1 MLRGYQWSHQ
11 LQIIQEFFIITTPI
25 VKLFAL
31 GDKQSL
37 HLLRTS
43 NDATKSKQQL
53 KWQNSH
59 SNWFDFCYFSQGI
72 LNKNQ
77 YKKPAYKSEFYNHTP
92 RTNMITIITTY

>member
-53 KWQNSH
+53 K
-59 SNWFDFCYFSQGI
+59 
-72 LNKNQ
+72 
-77 YKKPAYKSEFYNHTP
+77 
-92 RTNMITIITTY
+92 